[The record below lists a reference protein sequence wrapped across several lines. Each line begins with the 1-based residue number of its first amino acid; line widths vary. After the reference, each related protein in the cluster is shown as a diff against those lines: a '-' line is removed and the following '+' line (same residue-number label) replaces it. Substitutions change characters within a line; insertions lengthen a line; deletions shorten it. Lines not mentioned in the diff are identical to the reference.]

1 MRVLFLTYPRIGLN
15 RGGLQIQIEETAKA
29 LAELGVE
36 VVFYDP
42 WSNQIPDVDLCHV
55 FSIDGSMLSHLE
67 RARTLRKPIV
77 ISPVFSAFRHGV
89 LLTRIKA
96 LLSRSL
102 PGMYSD
108 LTRAR
113 HMLDMAS
120 QILVLNREEE
130 ALLSHAFPDVARKRI
145 TIVPNGIDT
154 RFLKGDPALFIQH
167 YGVDRFVLAVGSIEP
182 NKNQLALIRA
192 MQGSDASLVLIGRIH
207 EKYQEYH
214 RQCHEAA
221 SKAKVLFIG
230 ELRHDDP
237 MLASA
242 FSAATLFAL
251 PSFSEVMPLSLYE
264 AALAGC
270 NIIAARSFP
279 LHLDLVPHVARFD
292 PSDIAALSVLIAG
305 ELHRPSDNR
314 LQAAAS
320 LMASWGEVGRKIAT
334 LYRDLLCCQ

>member
-36 VVFYDP
+36 VVFYNP
-42 WSNQIPDVDLCHV
+42 WSNQIPDVDLCHA

-67 RARTLRKPIV
+67 RAQTLRKPIV
-77 ISPVFSAFRHGV
+77 ISPVFSAFSHGV
-89 LLTRIKA
+89 LLTRIKV
-96 LLSRSL
+96 LLACSL

-108 LTRAR
+108 LKRAR

-120 QILVLNREEE
+120 HIVMLNREEE
-130 ALLSHAFPDVARKRI
+130 ALISHVFPDVARKRI
-145 TIVPNGIDT
+145 TIVPNGIDA
-154 RFLKGDPALFIQH
+154 RFLGGDPALFIQH

-192 MQGSDASLVLIGRIH
+192 MQGSETSLVLIGRSH
-207 EKYQEYH
+207 EQYQEYH
-214 RQCHEAA
+214 RQCQEAA

-242 FSAATLFAL
+242 FSAATLFTL

-270 NIIAARSFP
+270 NIIASHSFP
-279 LHLDLVPHVARFD
+279 LHSDLVPHVARFNPAD
-292 PSDIAALSVLIAG
+292 SAALSILIAR

-314 LQAAAS
+314 FQAAVA
-320 LMASWGEVGRKIAT
+320 LMASWDEVGRKIAT
-334 LYRDLLCCQ
+334 LYQDLLLSQ